1 MSRCFVPLCVILI
14 LVSTQAALA
23 ESYFPSGA
31 SGGLARQGL
40 SLRAD
45 DPISDLAPEQQPKE
59 PVHAAGGREEKNP
72 LVAML
77 MSFAVPGWGEFYTG
91 HDGRG
96 RAFMAAEGAIWIGY
110 ASYSVQERMRV
121 DDYEEYVSVYLDVE
135 QGADHTYYED
145 IADYMRSEGSDS
157 YNEDIR
163 SEARSLFPDDL
174 DAQERYFAEH
184 GYFGGDGWDWG
195 DRDRLEEYRELRHG
209 ASVSSRNAFY
219 MTGLAVLNRALSGI
233 DAAWMA
239 RRHNAGQSGT
249 PAVRLSVAPVP
260 DENGLCGSRT
270 TLEFSF

>member
-1 MSRCFVPLCVILI
+1 MSRSIASLLVILI
-14 LVSTQAALA
+14 LVSTQVATA
-23 ESYFPSGA
+23 EPYGGSGM
-31 SGGLARQGL
+31 SDGLARQGL
-40 SLRAD
+40 SLRYD
-45 DPISDLAPEQQPKE
+45 DPISDLEPEQQPAE
-59 PVHAAGGREEKNP
+59 PVYTAGGREEKNP

-91 HDGRG
+91 HDGRAK
-96 RAFMAAEGAIWIGY
+96 AFMSVEGAIWIGY

-121 DDYEEYVSVYLDVE
+121 DDYEEYVLTYLGVD

-145 IADYMRSEGSDS
+145 VADYMRSEGADS

-174 DAQERYFAEH
+174 DAQERYFDEH
-184 GYFGGDGWDWG
+184 SYSGDDGWDWG
-195 DRDRLEEYRELRHG
+195 SRDLLEEYRELRHD

-239 RRHNAGQSGT
+239 RRYNAGETGA

-260 DENGLCGSRT
+260 DESGLFGSRA

>member
-1 MSRCFVPLCVILI
+1 MNRSIASLLVILI
-14 LVSTQAALA
+14 LASAQVAVAA
-23 ESYFPSGA
+23 PSARLGM
-31 SGGLARQGL
+31 SDGLARQGL
-40 SLRAD
+40 SLRYD
-45 DPISDLAPEQQPKE
+45 GPIADLAPEEQPAE

-110 ASYSVQERMRV
+110 ASYSVQERMRT
-121 DDYEEYVSVYLDVE
+121 DDFEEYVAIYLDVD

-145 IADYMRSEGSDS
+145 VADYMRSEGSDS

-174 DAQERYFAEH
+174 DAQDRYFAEH

-195 DRDRLEEYRELRHG
+195 TRDRLEEYRELRHE

-239 RRHNAGQSGT
+239 RRHNAGESGA
-249 PAVRLSVAPVP
+249 PAARLSVAPVP
-260 DENGLCGSRT
+260 DENGLCGSRA
-270 TLEFSF
+270 TLEISF

>member
-1 MSRCFVPLCVILI
+1 MSRCLVSLCVILI
-14 LVSTQAALA
+14 LISTQVALA
-23 ESYFPSGA
+23 GPISPSGVPD
-31 SGGLARQGL
+31 GLARRGL

-45 DPISDLAPEQQPKE
+45 DPISDLTPEHQPNE
-59 PVHAAGGREEKNP
+59 LAHSAGGREQKNP

-121 DDYEEYVSVYLDVE
+121 DDYEEYVSVYLNVD

-174 DAQERYFAEH
+174 DAQEAYFAEH
-184 GYFGGDGWDWG
+184 GYFGDDGWDWG
-195 DRDRLEEYRELRHG
+195 ARDRLEAYRDLRHE

-239 RRHNAGQSGT
+239 RRHNAGESGV

>member
-1 MSRCFVPLCVILI
+1 MSRSIVSLLVVLI
-14 LVSTQAALA
+14 LVSTQVAAAAPLA
-23 ESYFPSGA
+23 RSGV

-40 SLRAD
+40 SLRYD
-45 DPISDLAPEQQPKE
+45 DPIADLAPEEQPAE
-59 PVHAAGGREEKNP
+59 PVHKAGGREEKKP

-77 MSFAVPGWGEFYTG
+77 MSFAVPGWGEFYAG

-110 ASYSVQERMRV
+110 ASYSVQERMRT
-121 DDYEEYVSVYLDVE
+121 DDFEEYVSVYLDVE

-174 DAQERYFAEH
+174 DAQERYFTEH

-195 DRDRLEEYRELRHG
+195 TRDRLEEYRELRHG

-239 RRHNAGQSGT
+239 RRHNAGQSGS
-249 PAVRLSVAPVP
+249 PAARLSVAPVP
-260 DENGLCGSRT
+260 DENGLCGSRA
-270 TLEFSF
+270 TLEISF